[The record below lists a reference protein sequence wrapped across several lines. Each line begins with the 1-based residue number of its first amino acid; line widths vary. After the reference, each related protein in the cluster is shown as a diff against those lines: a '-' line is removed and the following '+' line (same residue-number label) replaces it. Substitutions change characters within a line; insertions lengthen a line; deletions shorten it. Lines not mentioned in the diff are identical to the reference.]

1 MKGLKTMKTTAKN
14 ARKEMITL
22 ANKKGIVNITNGD
35 IANLEKQGYTFRELT
50 AALRW
55 LTYSPQAAKYRI

>member
-1 MKGLKTMKTTAKN
+1 MKTTAKN
-14 ARKEMITL
+14 ARKEMIAL
-22 ANKKGIVNITNGD
+22 VSEKGIVNITNGD

-55 LTYSPQAAKYRI
+55 LTYSPQAAKYRK

>member
-1 MKGLKTMKTTAKN
+1 MKTTSKN

-22 ANKKGIVNITNGD
+22 ASKKGITKITNGD

-55 LTYSPQAAKYRI
+55 LTYSPQAAKYRK

>member
-1 MKGLKTMKTTAKN
+1 MKTTAKN
-14 ARKEMITL
+14 ARKEMISL
-22 ANKKGIVNITNGD
+22 VSVKGIVNITNGD

-55 LTYSPQAAKYRI
+55 LTYSPQAAKYRK

>member
-1 MKGLKTMKTTAKN
+1 MKTTAKN

>member
-1 MKGLKTMKTTAKN
+1 MKTTAKN
-14 ARKEMITL
+14 ARKEMIAL

-35 IANLEKQGYTFRELT
+35 ISNLEKQGYTFRELT

-55 LTYSPQAAKYRI
+55 LTYSPQAAKYRK